1 MNSRPARSFHDASPE
16 EAARLLAQGALAL
29 DVRTER
35 EHEESGHLPGS
46 LLLPLP
52 LVSSG
57 PAVLPEDGRPVI
69 VYCDNGIRSRRAAA
83 FLGDAG
89 VPGVHHLRG
98 GLAAWSGERVH
109 GATPVCGPSP
119 WLVTHVGIAP
129 RGARTLDVACGRGRH
144 ALLLAGAGYPV
155 RAIDRDSDQIAALR
169 AAALRLRLPLEAEV
183 VDLESGEVSL
193 GESEWELVLVF
204 RYLHRALFPALVRA
218 LRPGGLL
225 LYETYTAEPAR
236 RGGPTNPDFLLEP
249 GELPRLVAPLEVI
262 RQREG
267 VFDGKPVAS
276 VVARRRAPA
285 GATARRS

>member
-1 MNSRPARSFHDASPE
+1 VPSATIPPFQEASPE
-16 EAARLLAQGALAL
+16 EAAELLARGALAL

-83 FLGDAG
+83 YLGDAG
-89 VPGVHHLRG
+89 VHGVHHLRG
-98 GLAAWSGERVH
+98 GLAAWSGERVR
-109 GATPVCGPSP
+109 GVTPVSGPAP
-119 WLVTHVGIAP
+119 WLVSHVGLAP

-155 RAIDRDSDQIAALR
+155 RAVDRDPDRIAALR
-169 AAALRLRLPLEAEV
+169 ASALKLRLPLEAEV
-183 VDLESGEVSL
+183 VDLESGAVSL
-193 GESEWELVLVF
+193 GDGEWELVLVF
-204 RYLHRALFPALVRA
+204 RYLHRPLFPALVRA
-218 LRPGGLL
+218 LRPRGLL
-225 LYETYTAEPAR
+225 VYETFTTGHAR
-236 RGGPTNPDFLLEP
+236 HGGPTNPDFLLEP

-267 VFDGKPVAS
+267 VFDGEHVAS
-276 VVARRRAPA
+276 VVARRSAAADEP
-285 GATARRS
+285 RRRP